1 MFSNNENDL
10 YKTLGVSKDADEATI
25 KKSYRKLALKYHPD
39 RNKDNK
45 EESEK
50 KFKEI
55 SKAYEVL
62 SDAKKRKTYD
72 TFGLDAVNSAG
83 SGPDNPFDLFGNIFS
98 QSNGFENMFNMNSQ
112 SRASRNKTRVSPNI
126 IKNLDITLEDIYC
139 KRKFNISFDKTIKC
153 KKCNGTGAKDPSCI
167 KICKNCDGSGI
178 TISIKTFGPGMISQ
192 SQTTCNVC
200 NGIGRQI
207 TEKCVKCR
215 GSKYENVKKRIN
227 VKLDH
232 DNNNND
238 KLIIK
243 GEAHEDVD
251 CEITGDLILKL
262 NVKEHKEFRRQGNDL
277 FITKQINLVDALCGF
292 DLTITH
298 LDNRKMLVKTGDII
312 SPKTMKK
319 INGEGFNNRDLVI
332 DFEIVFPKTLSR
344 ERKEY
349 ISKLLPV
356 NKKQD
361 TNYDGYELK
370 MLENYEK
377 KFEQSY
383 KTNNNDNLEDN
394 EDANIGCATQ

>member
-1 MFSNNENDL
+1 MLNDL
-10 YKTLGVSKDADEATI
+10 LDE
-25 KKSYRKLALKYHPD
+25 
-39 RNKDNK
+39 
-45 EESEK
+45 
-50 KFKEI
+50 
-55 SKAYEVL
+55 
-62 SDAKKRKTYD
+62 
-72 TFGLDAVNSAG
+72 
-83 SGPDNPFDLFGNIFS
+83 
-98 QSNGFENMFNMNSQ
+98 
-112 SRASRNKTRVSPNI
+112 
-126 IKNLDITLEDIYC
+126 
-139 KRKFNISFDKTIKC
+139 C
-153 KKCNGTGAKDPSCI
+153 KKYMLINDNLE
-167 KICKNCDGSGI
+167 KIN
-178 TISIKTFGPGMISQ
+178 
-192 SQTTCNVC
+192 
-200 NGIGRQI
+200 
-207 TEKCVKCR
+207 
-215 GSKYENVKKRIN
+215 YKKIE
-227 VKLDH
+227 H
-232 DNNNND
+232 GNNND

-319 INGEGFNNRDLVI
+319 INGEGFNNGDLVI